1 MNSPARRVL
10 AAAAIAVLA
19 ATAVPGAA
27 DAHGRFDL
35 GRQAIA
41 ADDGWAAYDGGTTG
55 GSDAARD
62 HVYTV
67 DTWAE
72 LKAAVAGD
80 EPKIVKVKG
89 DIDAW
94 TDAEGNALT
103 CEDWND
109 PGYTWESYLETYD
122 PEVWGWNAPSG
133 PVEQA
138 RVRSYNAYRQH
149 VLLSIGANTTIV
161 GAGDASV
168 THGAFF
174 ISNTEN
180 VIVRNLGV
188 HDSYD
193 CFPAW
198 EGTAWDGEFDNFEVS
213 GSTHVWLDHLTVTD
227 GTTHDYQAPVIW
239 GARVEYL
246 DGAID
251 IVRAS
256 DLVTVSW
263 NHIQNHD
270 KTMLIGNTDSD
281 RYGEDD
287 KLRVT
292 VHHNW
297 FENAA
302 QRAPRLRWGQNH
314 VYNNYYTYDPDSG
327 YPYFYSIGAGRYSQI
342 YAENNAWDVEGV
354 DASAAI
360 YNWGGDAMHV
370 EGSLF
375 NGQRTD
381 LLAAWNEANPEAPMS
396 DTVTELPVLHG
407 KIHAVRLVPIL
418 VPAWAGAGRLG

>member
-1 MNSPARRVL
+1 MNGPVRRLL
-10 AAAAIAVLA
+10 AAGAIAALA

-27 DAHGRFDL
+27 DAHGRHDL
-35 GRQAIA
+35 GRQTLA
-41 ADDGWAAYDGGTTG
+41 ANDGWAAYDGGTTG
-55 GSDAARD
+55 GADADRD

-72 LKAAVAGD
+72 LKAAVQGD
-80 EPKIVKVKG
+80 EPKIVKVEG

-109 PGYTWESYLETYD
+109 PGYTWEQYLAAYD

-133 PVEQA
+133 PVEEA
-138 RVRSYNAYRQH
+138 RVRSYNAYREH
-149 VLLSIGANTTIV
+149 VLLRIGANTTIV
-161 GAGDASV
+161 GSGRASV

-174 ISNTEN
+174 IGNVDN

-188 HDSYD
+188 HNAYD

-198 EGTAWDGEFDNFEVS
+198 EGDAWDGEFDNFEVS
-213 GSTHVWLDHLTVTD
+213 GATHVWLDHLTVTD
-227 GTTHDYQAPVIW
+227 GTTHDYEAPVIW
-239 GARVEYL
+239 GKRVEHL
-246 DGAID
+246 DGGID

-263 NHIQNHD
+263 NHIRNHD

-281 RYGEDD
+281 RYAEDD

-292 VHHNW
+292 IHHNW
-297 FENAA
+297 FENAG

-314 VYNNYYTYDPDSG
+314 VYNNYYTYREASG
-327 YPYFYSIGAGRYSQI
+327 YPYHYSIGAGRHSQI
-342 YAENNAWDVEGV
+342 YAENNAWDLEGLPPAV
-354 DASAAI
+354 AL
-360 YNWGGDAMHV
+360 YNWGGDAMHI

-375 NGQRTD
+375 NGRRVD
-381 LLAAWNEANPEAPMS
+381 LLAAWNEANPDAPMA

-407 KIHAVRLVPIL
+407 KVHATRLVPVL
-418 VPAWAGAGRLG
+418 VPLWAGAGKLR